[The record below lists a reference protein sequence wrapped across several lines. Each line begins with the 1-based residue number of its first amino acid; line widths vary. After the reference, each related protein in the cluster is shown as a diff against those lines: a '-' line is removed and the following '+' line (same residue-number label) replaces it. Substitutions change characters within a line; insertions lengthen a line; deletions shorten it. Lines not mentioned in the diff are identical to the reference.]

1 MMLPPSLQGSLP
13 AGWLAVTGRESNPLD
28 HDGRFPSCY
37 ISSPLPG
44 FILTL
49 RHPKPVTKR
58 DESARLI
65 RPSSLVSCSIR
76 SGHGAAP
83 TGPPVLRGQAECQT
97 ARAAARFRIAVG
109 NASKASPPSGAE
121 EM

>member
-28 HDGRFPSCY
+28 SDERFPSCY

-49 RHPKPVTKR
+49 RHPKPVTST
-58 DESARLI
+58 DSCSAQVFLRAPLVGRNWVRKLEHDVGMAQMRASRLI
-65 RPSSLVSCSIR
+65 PVALQS
-76 SGHGAAP
+76 AA
-83 TGPPVLRGQAECQT
+83 
-97 ARAAARFRIAVG
+97 
-109 NASKASPPSGAE
+109 S
-121 EM
+121 